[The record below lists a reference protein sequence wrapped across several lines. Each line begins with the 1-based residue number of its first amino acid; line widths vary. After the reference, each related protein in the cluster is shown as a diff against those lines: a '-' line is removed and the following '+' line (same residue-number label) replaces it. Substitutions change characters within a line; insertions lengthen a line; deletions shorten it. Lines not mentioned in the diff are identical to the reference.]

1 MRGPAPIGRLSVTAL
16 FRSNRKWHSSI
27 ERGCP
32 LGVRPRSEYG
42 YDSRRGRGWPD
53 GQVLHGHLD
62 RRSRRRHYQ
71 SRSAGALRYD
81 RGRRHRAAL
90 QQDRDGTTKD
100 HRRSFRRG
108 LPRLLRHS
116 RSLGRRQDRQ
126 KQGRRPGHPVPRQQ
140 RRQGPQHRRNGRA
153 HPDPSNRSRCNG
165 GVGIVNSI
173 SSLDARRLVLR
184 NDVAELQRLAGW
196 LERLAQQGMSSDVS
210 FAVQLCLEEAV
221 ANIIMYGAARG
232 DRLEIA
238 VELERNGGTLVA
250 RMEDNGRQFD
260 PTRAPPPAVATS
272 LEQAKVGDLGIHLMR
287 SFASGMD
294 YERRNGRNR
303 LTLRFVESAPSPPE

>member
-1 MRGPAPIGRLSVTAL
+1 M
-16 FRSNRKWHSSI
+16 
-27 ERGCP
+27 
-32 LGVRPRSEYG
+32 
-42 YDSRRGRGWPD
+42 
-53 GQVLHGHLD
+53 
-62 RRSRRRHYQ
+62 
-71 SRSAGALRYD
+71 
-81 RGRRHRAAL
+81 
-90 QQDRDGTTKD
+90 
-100 HRRSFRRG
+100 
-108 LPRLLRHS
+108 
-116 RSLGRRQDRQ
+116 
-126 KQGRRPGHPVPRQQ
+126 
-140 RRQGPQHRRNGRA
+140 
-153 HPDPSNRSRCNG
+153 
-165 GVGIVNSI
+165 
-173 SSLDARRLVLR
+173 SSLEAGRLVLR

-196 LERLAQQGMSSDVS
+196 LERLVQQGMSSDVS

-250 RMEDNGRQFD
+250 RIEDNGRQFD